1 MELMLNVKVRPRIV
15 PHVSSIYTLF
25 GRIVT
30 DAERNRCGKKFMTV
44 NRDRFRCYM
53 LDTLDFKDEAQNI
66 VEATFDSKNVDV
78 ASAKVT
84 LFQHS
89 WKNQE
94 LEFTFRILFYAYDD
108 DNVKLREDEL
118 KQYVLEWM
126 SEEGAYITLDEDEWW
141 GEDGLSCSF
150 RIELDESDVDL
161 IAFISEE

>member
-1 MELMLNVKVRPRIV
+1 MELTLNVKVRPRIV

-25 GRIVT
+25 GRIIT
-30 DAERNRCGKKFMTV
+30 DEEKKRCGEKFMTI
-44 NRDRFRCYM
+44 NHDRFRCYM

-66 VEATFDSKNVDV
+66 VEAAFDSKNVDV

-94 LEFTFRILFYAYDD
+94 LEFTFRILFYAHDD
-108 DNVKLREDEL
+108 GNVKLREDKL

-126 SEEGAYITLDEDEWW
+126 NEEGAYITLDDDEWW
-141 GEDGLSCSF
+141 GENGLKCSF
-150 RIELDESDVDL
+150 RIEVNESDIDV
-161 IAFISEE
+161 IAFTSEE